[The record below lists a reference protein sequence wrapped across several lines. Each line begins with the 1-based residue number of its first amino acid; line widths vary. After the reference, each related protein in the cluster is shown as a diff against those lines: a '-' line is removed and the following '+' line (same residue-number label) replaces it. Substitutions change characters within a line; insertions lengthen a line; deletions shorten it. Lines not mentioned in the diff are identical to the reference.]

1 MARPFH
7 AGTRLPA
14 CDPSTRAWGRLWRG
28 PHDDSPARYLPG
40 VVGTAGRFP
49 VDVPVATPLV
59 LAGHRIVTPGPLRLY
74 TCGITPYDVTH
85 VGHAST
91 FVWADLIASLA
102 HATGVEA
109 VQCRR
114 P

>member
-1 MARPFH
+1 MGQTCGVDHTTTP
-7 AGTRLPA
+7 
-14 CDPSTRAWGRLWRG
+14 
-28 PHDDSPARYLPG
+28 PARYLPG

-59 LAGHRIVTPGPLRLY
+59 LAGHRLITPGPLRLY

-91 FVWADLIASLA
+91 SSGRTDALLGRREVVVRCAP
-102 HATGVEA
+102 
-109 VQCRR
+109 CRG
-114 P
+114 PP